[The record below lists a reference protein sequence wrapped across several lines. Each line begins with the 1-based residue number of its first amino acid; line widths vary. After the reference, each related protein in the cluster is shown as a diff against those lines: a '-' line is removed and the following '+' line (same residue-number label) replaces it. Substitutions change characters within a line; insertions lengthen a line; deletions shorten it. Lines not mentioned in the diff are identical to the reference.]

1 MHQIFWNS
9 KWLEEAWPSIVRHQT
24 GQPGIYETWDL
35 GYGVAMEKRG
45 PNEDEGTLLITTG

>member
-24 GQPGIYETWDL
+24 GQPGIYETWDW